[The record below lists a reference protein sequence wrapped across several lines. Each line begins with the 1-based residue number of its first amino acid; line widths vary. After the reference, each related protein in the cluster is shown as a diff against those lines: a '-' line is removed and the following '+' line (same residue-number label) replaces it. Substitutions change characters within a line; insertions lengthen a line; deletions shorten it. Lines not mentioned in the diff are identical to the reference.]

1 MTERIRI
8 DKWLW
13 HARFYRSRVQA
24 QAAAIS
30 GLIRLNGARVEKAS
44 AGVQPGD
51 VLTMPRGR
59 EIVAIRIEAL
69 AERRGGAPDALKL
82 YSVIG
87 AGILDPAGARS

>member
-1 MTERIRI
+1 VTERIRI

-24 QAAAIS
+24 QAAAAS

-51 VLTMPRGR
+51 ILTVPRGR
-59 EIVAIRIEAL
+59 EVLAVRIEAVGD
-69 AERRGGAPDALKL
+69 RRGGAPEAQKL
-82 YSVIG
+82 YSVMSG
-87 AGILDPAGARS
+87 SVLDPAAMPS

>member
-1 MTERIRI
+1 MSERIRI

-24 QAAAIS
+24 QAAAAS

-44 AGVQPGD
+44 AAVQPGD
-51 VLTMPRGR
+51 ILTVPRGR

-69 AERRGGAPDALKL
+69 AERRGGAPEAQKL
-82 YSVIG
+82 YSVMS
-87 AGILDPAGARS
+87 ASVLDPAAAPS